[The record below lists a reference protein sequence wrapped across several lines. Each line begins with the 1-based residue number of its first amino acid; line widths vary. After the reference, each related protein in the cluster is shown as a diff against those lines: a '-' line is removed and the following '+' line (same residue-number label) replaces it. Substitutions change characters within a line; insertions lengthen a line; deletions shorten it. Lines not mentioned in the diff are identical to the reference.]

1 MLLRPERL
9 GMKIGSSDRVDTIF
23 TKGQEGLRF
32 THAPRPPRDLPA
44 APNLTYFEVSRESS
58 TNEWA
63 HVQKMKTLA
72 VRIQERD
79 VVGSIDGQ
87 KELTIRTG
95 GQTTTF
101 SFTLYLIPSA
111 K

>member
-1 MLLRPERL
+1 MLTRPERL

-23 TKGQEGLRF
+23 TRGQEGLRF
-32 THAPRPPRDLPA
+32 TPSPLPPRDLPS
-44 APNLTYFEVSRESS
+44 APNLTYFDVSRESA

-72 VRIQERD
+72 IRIQERD

-87 KELTIRTG
+87 RDLTIRTG

-101 SFTLYLIPSA
+101 SFTLYLVPKA
-111 K
+111 